1 MKARLHA
8 GALVVFLLVF
18 ALVFLIVVITSTL
31 ITFIL
36 PESYASS
43 TRIKIERKTDAGVE
57 GKQTTLSSYDPHVIH
72 TQLEMVRSEL
82 ILKPVIEEM
91 DLNVKWGRKYLGG
104 NDQLKTSETL
114 ALLRQRL
121 DVRSV
126 GDTSLIQIRVFS
138 DNPKEAADI
147 ANAVTKA
154 YANYIGST
162 SNGLQLQVVDSAQPG
177 FRPVRPNKPLNIA
190 LGILFGV
197 ILGLGAGSL
206 AAWIAHIWR
215 RKTQRPPPIP

>member
-1 MKARLHA
+1 
-8 GALVVFLLVF
+8 
-18 ALVFLIVVITSTL
+18 
-31 ITFIL
+31 
-36 PESYASS
+36 
-43 TRIKIERKTDAGVE
+43 
-57 GKQTTLSSYDPHVIH
+57 VIH

-91 DLNVKWGRKYLGG
+91 DLNRKWGKKYLEG
-104 NDQLKTSETL
+104 NDQLKTAETL

-147 ANAVTKA
+147 ASAVTKV

-177 FRPVRPNKPLNIA
+177 FRPVRPTSRSI
-190 LGILFGV
+190 
-197 ILGLGAGSL
+197 
-206 AAWIAHIWR
+206 
-215 RKTQRPPPIP
+215 